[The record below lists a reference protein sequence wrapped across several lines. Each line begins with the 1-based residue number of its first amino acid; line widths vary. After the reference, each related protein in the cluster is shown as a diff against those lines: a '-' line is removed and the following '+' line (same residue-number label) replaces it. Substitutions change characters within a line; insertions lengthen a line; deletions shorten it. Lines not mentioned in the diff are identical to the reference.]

1 MSVQCQHMQKVFVNG
16 NSLAVTVPKAF
27 ADQLNIKTGTP
38 IQWEKTEKGLLLY
51 SPQIVAK
58 SPRSIDPKV
67 INLIEKISKKYSKV
81 WQELAKL

>member
-1 MSVQCQHMQKVFVNG
+1 MQKVFVNG